1 MQEPTEKQLVL
12 GNFIDT
18 LGTVFTRIV
27 TAATINFNL
36 ARVWL
41 LFEGGYYSRAAFI
54 FFSAREH
61 GAKCHYIIAYIS
73 LCKPS
78 IFTLLCTVINL
89 SLKLT
94 ADGSNFSFSSWYMDF
109 MFTDIHGP
117 LT

>member
-12 GNFIDT
+12 GNIIDT

-27 TAATINFNL
+27 AAATINFNL

-54 FFSAREH
+54 FFSTREH
-61 GAKCHYIIAYIS
+61 GAKYHYIVAYIS

-78 IFTLLCTVINL
+78 IFTLLCTVI
-89 SLKLT
+89 
-94 ADGSNFSFSSWYMDF
+94 Y
-109 MFTDIHGP
+109 P
-117 LT
+117 